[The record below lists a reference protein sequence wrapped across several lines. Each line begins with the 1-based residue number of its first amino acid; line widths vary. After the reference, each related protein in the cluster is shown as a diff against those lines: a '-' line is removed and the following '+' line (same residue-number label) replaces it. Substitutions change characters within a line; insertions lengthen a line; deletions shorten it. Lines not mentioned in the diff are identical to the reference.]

1 MPSHR
6 GFMNIF
12 SFLVAFTQ
20 MASNISYFPIA
31 FLTDGY
37 IYLFSFPITFPYGYI
52 SFGYIYFFSFPI
64 TFPYGY
70 ISFGYIYF
78 FSFPIT
84 LPYGYIYILDAY
96 ISFFPIT
103 FPYGYIYFGYI
114 YFFSFP
120 ITFPYGYISF
130 GPQTRLAKFM
140 FPSSIPLQCLTSNI
154 AFVIKWIYITIYNED
169 KIYPFRYLQYSRRLF
184 GERSDTSSISRLPLN
199 SHIFLFPLAQK
210 IPFCIKCYCI
220 SSRKNNWHLSW
231 LKTMLRCDSLTFVV
245 LWCHI

>member
-96 ISFFPIT
+96 ISFLFQLPFLMVIYLLDRRRVWQNLCFLLRFHCSASPPI
-103 FPYGYIYFGYI
+103 
-114 YFFSFP
+114 
-120 ITFPYGYISF
+120 
-130 GPQTRLAKFM
+130 
-140 FPSSIPLQCLTSNI
+140 
-154 AFVIKWIYITIYNED
+154 
-169 KIYPFRYLQYSRRLF
+169 
-184 GERSDTSSISRLPLN
+184 
-199 SHIFLFPLAQK
+199 SHL
-210 IPFCIKCYCI
+210 
-220 SSRKNNWHLSW
+220 
-231 LKTMLRCDSLTFVV
+231 
-245 LWCHI
+245 

>member
-84 LPYGYIYILDAY
+84 
-96 ISFFPIT
+96 
-103 FPYGYIYFGYI
+103 FPYGYIYFGCI

-140 FPSSIPLQCLTSNI
+140 FPSSIPLQCLTPDIS
-154 AFVIKWIYITIYNED
+154 FVIKWISL
-169 KIYPFRYLQYSRRLF
+169 RYLTRTKGTIATSIFALCKHIKRWF
-184 GERSDTSSISRLPLN
+184 WERSDTSFISNRMN
-199 SHIFLFPLAQK
+199 IFKMSNEGKL
-210 IPFCIKCYCI
+210 
-220 SSRKNNWHLSW
+220 
-231 LKTMLRCDSLTFVV
+231 
-245 LWCHI
+245 

>member
-84 LPYGYIYILDAY
+84 
-96 ISFFPIT
+96 
-103 FPYGYIYFGYI
+103 FPYGYIY
-114 YFFSFP
+114 
-120 ITFPYGYISF
+120 
-130 GPQTRLAKFM
+130 
-140 FPSSIPLQCLTSNI
+140 
-154 AFVIKWIYITIYNED
+154 WI
-169 KIYPFRYLQYSRRLF
+169 
-184 GERSDTSSISRLPLN
+184 
-199 SHIFLFPLAQK
+199 HIFLFFSNYLSLWLYIFWTADASGK
-210 IPFCIKCYCI
+210 IYVSFFDSTAVP
-220 SSRKNNWHLSW
+220 HLQYRICN
-231 LKTMLRCDSLTFVV
+231 KMNIHND
-245 LWCHI
+245 I